1 MISSEAVGP
10 RSGTPLRG
18 AHAVLHARQQFEQTL
33 AAVPRRYMVCAGTGC
48 VSNGSL
54 QVLEALRQATAGQV
68 AHADEAAAGLTA
80 PVTITGCHGFCAK
93 GPLVRVEPHG
103 MLCTGVR
110 PEHVPDLL
118 RALKTTGEPPDDLLY
133 RDPLTGQAHIREH
146 DVPFYRHQIRITL
159 HNCGVIDPEDIRT
172 YIARGG
178 YAALARCLFDL
189 TPDDVIGTV
198 MTSRLR
204 GRGGAG
210 YPTGQKWE
218 LTRRPAAARRFVI
231 CNGDE
236 GDPGAFMDR
245 SIMEGDPHAVL
256 EGMIIA
262 GFAIGA
268 SEGYVYVRHEYPLA
282 VHRLARAVQEA
293 NAWGVLGDSV
303 LGTGFAFQIHIRE
316 GAGAF
321 VSGEETA
328 LIRSIQGERATP
340 YMRPPYPSQRGLWGA
355 PTCINNVETLAT
367 VPLIFTRGAEWYAGL
382 GTQSSGGTKVFALTG
397 AIQNTGLVEVPLGT
411 SLRHIVENIGGGA
424 RPGRHV
430 KAVQIGGPS
439 GGCLP
444 AVLLDTPVDYQD
456 LQETGAIMGSGGLV
470 VADDATCMVDLAR
483 YFLSFTQDESCGKCV
498 PCRIGTRK
506 MLGTLERITR
516 GEGRPEDPDDLE
528 RLARAVCSTSLCGL
542 GRTAPNPVLTTL
554 RYFREEFEAHIHTR
568 HCPAGACDALARG
581 QA

>member
-1 MISSEAVGP
+1 MMRPEDAVSVP
-10 RSGTPLRG
+10 ATPLCG
-18 AHAVLHARQQFEQTL
+18 SQAVLQARRHFERAL
-33 AAVPRRYMVCAGTGC
+33 AAVPRRYLVCAGSGC

-54 QVLEALRQATAGQV
+54 RVLEALRQSTAGQA
-68 AHADEAAAGLTA
+68 AHADDAAAGLTA

-110 PEHVPDLL
+110 PEHVPEMIAAFD
-118 RALKTTGEPPDDLLY
+118 ATGQPPDDLLY
-133 RDPLTGQAHIREH
+133 RDPLTGHPHIREH
-146 DVPFYRHQIRITL
+146 DVPFYRHQVRVTL

-178 YAALARCLFDL
+178 YAALTRGLYDL
-189 TPDDVIGTV
+189 TPDEVV
-198 MTSRLR
+198 AAVAASRLR

-210 YPTGQKWE
+210 YPTGTKWA
-218 LTRRPAAARRFVI
+218 LTRRQAAPRRFVV
-231 CNGDE
+231 C
-236 GDPGAFMDR
+236 
-245 SIMEGDPHAVL
+245 SIMEGDPHAVV
-256 EGMIIA
+256 EGMLIA

-268 SEGYVYVRHEYPLA
+268 AEGYVYVRHEYPLA
-282 VHRLARAVQEA
+282 VRRLARAVQEA
-293 NAWGVLGDSV
+293 NRWGLLGASV

-328 LIRSIQGERATP
+328 LLRSIQGERATP
-340 YMRPPYPSQRGLWGA
+340 YMRPPYPSERGLWGA

-367 VPLIFTRGAEWYAGL
+367 VPLILARGPEWYAGL
-382 GTQSSGGTKVFALTG
+382 GTPASGGTKVFALTG

-411 SLRHIVENIGGGA
+411 PLRHIVENIGGGA
-424 RPGRHV
+424 RPGRRL

-444 AVLLDTPVDYQD
+444 APLMDTPVDYQE
-456 LQETGAIMGSGGLV
+456 LQATGAIMGSGGLV

-483 YFLSFTQDESCGKCV
+483 FFLSFTQDESCGKCV

-528 RLARAVCSTSLCGL
+528 RLAQTVCATSLCGL

-554 RYFREEFEAHIHTR
+554 RYFRGEFEAHIHDR
-568 HCPAGACDALARG
+568 RCPAGACEALR
-581 QA
+581 

>member
-1 MISSEAVGP
+1 MIPE
-10 RSGTPLRG
+10 TPLRG
-18 AHAVLHARQQFEQTL
+18 SQAVLRARRHFERAL
-33 AAVPRRYMVCAGTGC
+33 DAVPRRYLVCAGSGC

-54 QVLEALRQATAGQV
+54 RVLDALRQSASGQA
-68 AHADEAAAGLTA
+68 AHTEEAAAGLTA

-110 PEHVPDLL
+110 PEHVPDLIQTFE
-118 RALKTTGEPPDDLLY
+118 ATGEPPADLLY
-133 RDPLTGQAHIREH
+133 RDPLTGQPHVREH
-146 DVPFYRHQIRITL
+146 DVPFYRHQIRVTL

-178 YAALARCLFDL
+178 YAALTRCLFDL
-189 TPDDVIGTV
+189 TPDDVV
-198 MTSRLR
+198 AAVVASRLR

-210 YPTGQKWE
+210 YPTGKKWE
-218 LTRRPAAARRFVI
+218 LTRRQGASRRFIV

-245 SIMEGDPHAVL
+245 SIMEGDPHAVV
-256 EGMIIA
+256 EGMLIA
-262 GFAIGA
+262 GVAIGA

-282 VHRLARAVQEA
+282 VHRLERAVEEA
-293 NAWGVLGDSV
+293 NQWGMLGASV

-340 YMRPPYPSQRGLWGA
+340 YMRPPYPSERGLWGA

-367 VPLIFTRGAEWYAGL
+367 VPLILARGPEWYAGL
-382 GTQSSGGTKVFALTG
+382 GTPTSGGTKVFALTG

-411 SLRHIVENIGGGA
+411 PLRHIVENIGGGA
-424 RPGRHV
+424 RPGRHL

-444 AVLLDTPVDYQD
+444 APLMDTPVDYQE
-456 LQETGAIMGSGGLV
+456 LQATGAIMGSGGLV

-483 YFLSFTQDESCGKCV
+483 FFLSFTQDESCGKCV

-516 GEGRPEDPDDLE
+516 GEGRPEDSDDLE
-528 RLARAVCSTSLCGL
+528 RLARTVCSTSLCGL

-554 RYFREEFEAHIHTR
+554 RYFREEFDAHIHDR
-568 HCPAGACDALARG
+568 RCPAGACGALR
-581 QA
+581 

>member
-1 MISSEAVGP
+1 VIPFRGSQAVP
-10 RSGTPLRG
+10 Q
-18 AHAVLHARQQFEQTL
+18 ARRHFERVL
-33 AAVPRRYMVCAGTGC
+33 AAVPHRYLVCAGSGC

-54 QVLEALRQATAGQV
+54 RVLEALRGATAAGT
-68 AHADEAAAGLTA
+68 APIRASEAPGEGESGSAGAGLTS

-110 PEHVPDLL
+110 PEHAS
-118 RALKTTGEPPDDLLY
+118 ALVQAFETTGQPPADLLY
-133 RDPLTGQAHIREH
+133 RDPLTGQPHAREH
-146 DVPFYRHQIRITL
+146 DVPFYRHQIRVTL
-159 HNCGVIDPEDIRT
+159 QNCGVIDPEDIRT

-178 YAALARCLFDL
+178 YGALTRCLFDL
-189 TPDDVIGTV
+189 TPDDAVAAV
-198 MTSRLR
+198 SASRLR

-210 YPTGQKWE
+210 YLTGRKWE
-218 LTRRPAAARRFVI
+218 QTRAQAAERRFVV

-245 SIMEGDPHAVL
+245 SIMEGDPHAVI
-256 EGMIIA
+256 EGMLIA

-282 VHRLARAVQEA
+282 VGRLARAVAEA
-293 NAWGVLGDSV
+293 SHWGLLGPSV

-328 LIRSIQGERATP
+328 LLRSIQGERATP
-340 YMRPPYPSQRGLWGA
+340 YMRPPYPSERGLWGA

-367 VPLIFTRGAEWYAGL
+367 VPLILARGPEWYAGL
-382 GTQSSGGTKVFALTG
+382 GTPASGGTKVFALTG

-411 SLRHIVENIGGGA
+411 PLRHIVENIGGGA
-424 RPGRHV
+424 RPGRQI

-444 AVLLDTPVDYQD
+444 APLMDTPVDYEE
-456 LQETGAIMGSGGLV
+456 LQATGAIMGSGGLV

-483 YFLSFTQDESCGKCV
+483 FFLSFTQDESCGKCV

-506 MLGTLERITR
+506 MLGMLERITR
-516 GEGRPEDPDDLE
+516 GEGRPEDPEDLE
-528 RLARAVCSTSLCGL
+528 RLAQTVCSTSLCGL

-554 RYFREEFEAHIHTR
+554 RYFRDEFDAHIHDR
-568 HCPAGACDALARG
+568 RCPAGACAALR
-581 QA
+581 